1 MIHSRRLP
9 LHGVHL
15 SRPYRAGLTILV
27 LAVLAVLAVGELT
40 PLGGAAAVPWWADS
54 GWTLC
59 ALFAVG
65 GCLAAAG
72 KGGAGRKAWLY
83 FAGASA
89 TWLCG
94 QLGWDYYQLIARVA
108 PPFPS
113 AGDVGWLGFVPW
125 FAAGLFALP
134 RRRQRQSAM
143 AVLALDLVIVA
154 IALALTGAVAA
165 QGLLL
170 NATAVS
176 AAGKTVALAYPVA
189 YLTVGFGTFL
199 LMIRV
204 PGLASKP
211 GMALLL
217 LGLLCEGAGFVGW
230 VPLLLRNSYNDGT
243 ALDLVWMAGLLAIG
257 LAGLEWRPLPAQ
269 QVVGDTPPL
278 TRVIFGLIPTVLGT
292 GVALIAPALA
302 GGPAHGPIEIG
313 ARVLIALIA
322 VRQIAAV
329 LDNTRLYRAETRQR
343 SLAQSR
349 ADRLRQVQALGQAMR
364 LDLDPVRIGQL
375 IVEAVSEALGY
386 RLAILNL
393 ITDPSAPVA
402 EQRTQAVAAVGL
414 DPEVARDFMEQAAP
428 AGDTLLLLR
437 EEFRLSRSFFL
448 PAEHAA
454 RLLQQTS
461 IPRWTSAQSQ
471 AGAAGWRAGDEF
483 LVPLIAPRGNSFL
496 GFLSVDDP
504 ADGHRPDVE
513 MAEILEIFADQAA
526 LTIDNANQFAESRR
540 RTHRSEAVGALLHA
554 LGQQIEI
561 NAVLRT
567 GLAGLVRLMGA
578 QSATLFDY
586 DAARQVL
593 ITRAGDGQARD
604 DIPAGMTVSLTDEP
618 HAAQA
623 LASCRPVVITHPVT
637 ASETAAM
644 AWLGCQSALAI
655 PVLTGGK
662 PRGLIFINYRAMVTA
677 VSAEEQR
684 FVLEVADA
692 LAVALEKAALYE
704 RTHAQA
710 MRDPVTGLAN
720 HRALHQI
727 LDTALGSG
735 EETAGV
741 AMLLVD
747 VDNFKLFN
755 DTYGHPVGDAVLR
768 TVADLLRS
776 CAREGDVAA
785 RYGGDEFAVVL
796 PGADA
801 AIGEAVAQRLARL
814 VANSPYVTEAGAVIP
829 LSVSVGVAAAPV
841 DGDTRQALL
850 AVADAR
856 MYAAKRG
863 SQADSTLVRSAA
875 DLLGESSFGIL
886 EGLVSAVDAKDRYT
900 REHSLDVT
908 RYALLLADAL
918 GLDAADRRTLALA
931 GPLHDIGKIA
941 VPDRVLR
948 KPGALTDDE
957 YELIKGHVAYGV
969 AIVRGL
975 LDDAQVLAAI
985 AHHHERFDGKGYP
998 QGVCGAE
1005 TPLVG
1010 RILQVAD
1017 AVSAMTLDRPYRRGL
1032 STEHMIAQL
1041 RRGAGTQFD
1050 PILVEPFIHALLAL
1064 SREPAA

>member
-1 MIHSRRLP
+1 MIHSLHLP
-9 LHGVHL
+9 LFGIRL
-15 SRPYRAGLTILV
+15 SRPYRAGL
-27 LAVLAVLAVGELT
+27 AVLALAGLTVGELT
-40 PLGGAAAVPWWADS
+40 PVGGAAAVPWWASS

-59 ALFAVG
+59 AVFAVV
-65 GCLAAAG
+65 GCLAAAR

-83 FAGASA
+83 FAAAGA

-94 QLGWDYYQLIARVA
+94 QIVWDYYQLVARVA

-125 FAAGLFALP
+125 FAVGLFSLP
-134 RRRQRQSAM
+134 RHRQRQSVL
-143 AVLALDLVIVA
+143 AVLTLDLAIVA
-154 IALALTGAVAA
+154 IALTLTGAVAV
-165 QGLLL
+165 QSLLL
-170 NATAVS
+170 NSTAVT
-176 AAGKTVALAYPVA
+176 AAGKVVALAYPVT
-189 YLTVGFGTFL
+189 YLTLVLGAFL

-204 PGLASKP
+204 PGLASAP
-211 GMALLL
+211 GMSLLL
-217 LGLLCEGAGFVGW
+217 LCLLCEGVGFVGW
-230 VPLLLRNSYNDGT
+230 VPLLLKNTFSDGT

-257 LAGLEWRPLPAQ
+257 LAGLEWRPLAVSWTVDDTAPA
-269 QVVGDTPPL
+269 
-278 TRVIFGLIPTVLGT
+278 TRVVLGLVPTILGT
-292 GVALIAPALA
+292 GVAIIAPWLA
-302 GGPAHGPIEIG
+302 AGPARDPITMG

-322 VRQIAAV
+322 VRQMAAV
-329 LDNTRLYRAETRQR
+329 LDNMRLYRAETRQR

-349 ADRLRQVQALGQAMR
+349 ADRLRRVQALGQAMR

-375 IVEAVSEALGY
+375 IVEAVSDALGY

-393 ITDPSAPVA
+393 ITDLNAPA
-402 EQRTQAVAAVGL
+402 PEQRTQAVAAVGL
-414 DPEVARDFMEQAAP
+414 SPEVERGFLEQSAP
-428 AGDTLLLLR
+428 ASDILLLLR

-448 PAEHAA
+448 PAEHASL
-454 RLLQQTS
+454 LLQQTS
-461 IPRWTSAQSQ
+461 IPRWTSAP
-471 AGAAGWRAGDEF
+471 AHTTAAGWRAGDEF
-483 LVPLIAPRGNSFL
+483 LVPLIAPRGNNFL

-504 ADGHRPDVE
+504 ADGRRPNVE
-513 MAEILEIFADQAA
+513 VAEILEIFADQAA
-526 LTIDNANQFAESRR
+526 LAIDNANQFAESRR

-554 LGQQIEI
+554 LGQQVEI

-567 GLAGLVRLMGA
+567 GLDGLVRLMGA

-586 DAARQVL
+586 DATRQVL
-593 ITRAGDGQARD
+593 ITRAGDGQARS
-604 DIPAGMTVSLTDEP
+604 DIPDGMVVSLTDEP
-618 HAAQA
+618 HAAEA
-623 LASCRPVVITHPVT
+623 LAGCIPVIITHPVT
-637 ASETAAM
+637 AAEAEAM
-644 AWLGCQSALAI
+644 AQLGCRSALAV

-662 PRGLIFINYRAMVTA
+662 PRGLIFINYQASVAA

-692 LAVALEKAALYE
+692 LAVALEKATLYE

-710 MRDPVTGLAN
+710 MRDAVTGLAN

-727 LDTALGSG
+727 LDTALANDGTTG
-735 EETAGV
+735 REGYV
-741 AMLLVD
+741 ALLLVD

-755 DTYGHPVGDAVLR
+755 DTYGHPIGDAVLR
-768 TVADLLRS
+768 TVADLLRN

-796 PGADA
+796 PGADTA
-801 AIGEAVAQRLARL
+801 VGEAVAQRLVRL
-814 VANSPYVTEAGAVIP
+814 VAASPYVTAEGAIIP
-829 LSVSVGVAAAPV
+829 LSVSVGVAAAPA
-841 DGDTRQALL
+841 DGRTRQALL

-856 MYAAKRG
+856 MYVAKRG
-863 SQADSTLVRSAA
+863 SQADSTLIRSAA
-875 DLLGESSFGIL
+875 DLLGDSSFGVL

-918 GLDAADRRTLALA
+918 GLAASDRRTLALA

-957 YELIKGHVAYGV
+957 YELIKGHVTYGV

-998 QGVCGAE
+998 LGVRGTE

-1032 STEHMIAQL
+1032 SDEHMIAQL
-1041 RRGAGTQFD
+1041 RSGAGTQFD
-1050 PILVEPFIHALLAL
+1050 PSLVEPFIAALRAV
-1064 SREPAA
+1064 REPAA

>member
-1 MIHSRRLP
+1 
-9 LHGVHL
+9 
-15 SRPYRAGLTILV
+15 
-27 LAVLAVLAVGELT
+27 
-40 PLGGAAAVPWWADS
+40 
-54 GWTLC
+54 
-59 ALFAVG
+59 
-65 GCLAAAG
+65 
-72 KGGAGRKAWLY
+72 
-83 FAGASA
+83 
-89 TWLCG
+89 
-94 QLGWDYYQLIARVA
+94 
-108 PPFPS
+108 
-113 AGDVGWLGFVPW
+113 
-125 FAAGLFALP
+125 
-134 RRRQRQSAM
+134 
-143 AVLALDLVIVA
+143 
-154 IALALTGAVAA
+154 
-165 QGLLL
+165 
-170 NATAVS
+170 
-176 AAGKTVALAYPVA
+176 
-189 YLTVGFGTFL
+189 
-199 LMIRV
+199 
-204 PGLASKP
+204 
-211 GMALLL
+211 
-217 LGLLCEGAGFVGW
+217 
-230 VPLLLRNSYNDGT
+230 
-243 ALDLVWMAGLLAIG
+243 
-257 LAGLEWRPLPAQ
+257 
-269 QVVGDTPPL
+269 L
-278 TRVIFGLIPTVLGT
+278 TRVVLGLVPILLGT

-322 VRQIAAV
+322 VRQMAAV

-349 ADRLRQVQALGQAMR
+349 AERLRRVQALGQAMR
-364 LDLDPVRIGQL
+364 LDLDPVRIGQAV
-375 IVEAVSEALGY
+375 VEAVSEALGY

-393 ITDPSAPVA
+393 ITDPSAPAA
-402 EQRTQAVAAVGL
+402 EQHTQAVAAVGL
-414 DPEVARDFMEQAAP
+414 GPEVEQSFLEQAAP
-428 AGDTLLLLR
+428 AGDILLLLR

-448 PAEHAA
+448 PAEQTA

-461 IPRWTSAQSQ
+461 IPRWTSVQSQ
-471 AGAAGWRAGDEF
+471 TVAAGWRAGDEF
-483 LVPLIAPRGNSFL
+483 LVPLIAPRSNNFL

-504 ADGHRPDVE
+504 ADGRRPDAEV
-513 MAEILEIFADQAA
+513 AEILEIFADQAA
-526 LTIDNANQFAESRR
+526 LAIDNANQYAESRR

-561 NAVLRT
+561 EAVLRT
-567 GLAGLVRLMGA
+567 GLDGLVRLMGA

-586 DAARQVL
+586 DAVNQLL
-593 ITRAGDGQARD
+593 IQRAGAGQAGE
-604 DIPAGMTVSLTDEP
+604 PATAGSSVSLTDEP

-623 LASCRPVVITHPVT
+623 LATRAPVVITSPVT
-637 ASETAAM
+637 AVEVAAL
-644 AWLGCQSALAI
+644 ARLECRSALAV

-662 PRGLIFINYRAMVTA
+662 PRGLIFINYRAAVAA
-677 VSAEEQR
+677 VSTEEQR

-710 MRDPVTGLAN
+710 MRDAVTGLAN

-727 LDTALGSG
+727 LDTALVGD
-735 EETAGV
+735 TATGREACV

-755 DTYGHPVGDAVLR
+755 DTYGHSIGDAVLR
-768 TVADLLRS
+768 RVAELLRS
-776 CAREGDVAA
+776 CAREGDLAA

-796 PGADA
+796 PGADNT
-801 AIGEAVAQRLARL
+801 IGEAVAQRLIRT
-814 VANSPYVTEAGAVIP
+814 VAASPYVTADGAVIP
-829 LSVSVGVAAAPV
+829 LSVSIGVAAAPA
-841 DGDTRQALL
+841 DGCTRQALL
-850 AVADAR
+850 AVSDAR

-863 SQADSTLVRSAA
+863 TQGDPSLLRSAA
-875 DLLGESSFGIL
+875 DLLGDSSFGIL

-957 YELIKGHVAYGV
+957 YELIKGHVTYGV

-975 LDDAQVLAAI
+975 LDDARVLSAI

-998 QGVCGAE
+998 LGVPGSE

-1032 STEHMIAQL
+1032 STEQMIAQL

-1050 PILVEPFIHALLAL
+1050 PVLVEPFLSALFVT